1 MTNRELLNLLKDLET
16 RHPEMLDDEVR
27 ILFMESDFET
37 TIKEASIRT
46 EKLNEDFEFIKMD
59 KPDFA
64 IVVDC

>member
-16 RHPEMLDDEVR
+16 KHIEMLDDEVR

-46 EKLNEDFEFIKMD
+46 EKLNEDFNFVKMD

>member
-16 RHPEMLDDEVR
+16 KHLEILDDEVR

-46 EKLNEDFEFIKMD
+46 EKLNEDFNFVKMD

>member
-16 RHPEMLDDEVR
+16 KHLEMLDDEVR

-46 EKLNEDFEFIKMD
+46 EKLNEDFNFVKMD